1 MKRFSSLFR
10 KLKIYGRAIKSVYRR
25 MTSHS
30 RVVFLL
36 KLALPSIIALFL
48 GLIIVVPQFIDE
60 VKKFKIDMPTIDTTS
75 NVSFTMDNGTFYGQ
89 GEKDSLFSLKVE
101 NFKEKRDDMSMLFKK
116 INGKIFLSDGSW
128 IDISTDNGNYKKTDN
143 KFLMT
148 GNIFIYDNEENK
160 VYSDEAVV
168 NLKDMSVY
176 GNKPIKAI
184 TSFGEIESQG
194 FDFKKN
200 DKYIFTGKVKGKIDT
215 SKIEK
220 SK

>member
-1 MKRFSSLFR
+1 
-10 KLKIYGRAIKSVYRR
+10 
-25 MTSHS
+25 
-30 RVVFLL
+30 
-36 KLALPSIIALFL
+36 
-48 GLIIVVPQFIDE
+48 
-60 VKKFKIDMPTIDTTS
+60 
-75 NVSFTMDNGTFYGQ
+75 
-89 GEKDSLFSLKVE
+89 
-101 NFKEKRDDMSMLFKK
+101 MLFKK

-168 NLKDMSVY
+168 NLKAMSVY
-176 GNKPIKAI
+176 GSKPIRAI

-200 DKYIFTGKVKGKIDT
+200 DKYIKLFG
-215 SKIEK
+215 
-220 SK
+220 

>member
-1 MKRFSSLFR
+1 M
-10 KLKIYGRAIKSVYRR
+10 KIYGRAIKSVYRR

-143 KFLMT
+143 K
-148 GNIFIYDNEENK
+148 
-160 VYSDEAVV
+160 
-168 NLKDMSVY
+168 
-176 GNKPIKAI
+176 
-184 TSFGEIESQG
+184 
-194 FDFKKN
+194 
-200 DKYIFTGKVKGKIDT
+200 
-215 SKIEK
+215 
-220 SK
+220 